1 MFTLLFSLVVW
12 IGENDKKMR
21 ALGIKIVC
29 FISDILFYDIF
40 SLWDSDK
47 KDVDQFIEQANKFH
61 PTIKFTAEISENE
74 ITFLDTVVFKGERFK
89 NESILDI
96 KTHYKPTET
105 FQYTHF
111 NSCHPP
117 GVKNGFIKGEAMRLL
132 RTNSS
137 KPTFEES
144 LVKFKQ
150 RMRTRGYPNTV
161 IERSLSEVK
170 FAARPS
176 ALTQKKRA
184 NERILPFVTTYHPA
198 VNNLKQ
204 TLMEQWS
211 LIQNQPLLKI
221 IYLKPPIISYKRG
234 KSLKDT
240 LVRSKI

>member
-1 MFTLLFSLVVW
+1 MELLLKVRGH
-12 IGENDKKMR
+12 I
-21 ALGIKIVC
+21 
-29 FISDILFYDIF
+29 
-40 SLWDSDK
+40 
-47 KDVDQFIEQANKFH
+47 
-61 PTIKFTAEISENE
+61 
-74 ITFLDTVVFKGERFK
+74 

-117 GVKNGFIKGEAMRLL
+117 GVKNGFIEGEAMRLL

-137 KPTFEES
+137 KTTFEES

-150 RMRTRGYPNTV
+150 RLRTRGYPNTV
-161 IERSLSEVK
+161 IERSLSEVN
-170 FAARPS
+170 FANRPS
-176 ALTQKKRA
+176 ALTQKKKA

-211 LIQNQPLLKI
+211 LIQNLPLLKT